1 MFYLPLKIAV
11 RLALKLYCPRVYT
24 EGISVLGQPGPL
36 LLASN
41 HPNSFLDALL
51 IASRSRSKTFV
62 LVRGDVFGKKW
73 ADYLLRCLYC
83 LPVYRMS
90 EGWSLLGRNGNTFD
104 SCLDIFKKGQNV
116 LIFCEGVCE
125 NEWALRALGKGTA
138 RLAFLAWQRQELSR
152 LPVIPVGLTYQN
164 FDSAGKTVFLLGG
177 EHLRVNLFDVSED
190 PKKLNRFNERL
201 RHELHRLILHVPSGK
216 AAVPYLQLWMQQ
228 MRLSKKEKAGEALR
242 ELQQKVDNMS
252 PASPPAPRGEG
263 GRQQA
268 FSLVLAAILFPAVLA
283 GWLIH
288 APLYFPLKRL
298 TAAKTKGTVFHDSVL
313 FALLFLTYPLYL
325 ILLAAILFLL
335 FKSYG
340 CCLVFPAAPVLA
352 GLTVR
357 HPPFR
362 KKG

>member
-51 IASRSRSKTFV
+51 IASRCRSKTFI
-62 LVRGDVFGKKW
+62 LVRGDVFKKKW
-73 ADYLLRCLYC
+73 ADYLLRRLYC
-83 LPVYRMS
+83 LPIYRMS
-90 EGWSLLGRNGNTFD
+90 EGRSLLGRNGNTFD

-125 NEWALRALGKGTA
+125 NEWALRAIGKGTA

-152 LPVIPVGLTYQN
+152 LPVIPLGLSYQN
-164 FDSAGKTVFLLGG
+164 FDSAGKTVFLLAG
-177 EHLRVNLFDVSED
+177 EELHADLFREPED
-190 PKKLNRFNERL
+190 AKKLNRFNERL
-201 RHELHRLILHVPSGK
+201 RHALHRLILQLPSGN
-216 AAVPYLQLWMQQ
+216 AAVPHLQLWMQQ
-228 MRLSKKEKAGEALR
+228 MRLSGKEKAGQALR
-242 ELQQKVDNMS
+242 ELQQKVDN
-252 PASPPAPRGEG
+252 AAPAPAARGEG
-263 GRQQA
+263 DRRKA
-268 FSLVLAAILFPAVLA
+268 SFRLAAAILFPLVLA

-313 FALLFLTYPLYL
+313 FALLFVTYPLYL
-325 ILLAAILFLL
+325 ILLAAILFLI

-357 HPPFR
+357 HLPFR